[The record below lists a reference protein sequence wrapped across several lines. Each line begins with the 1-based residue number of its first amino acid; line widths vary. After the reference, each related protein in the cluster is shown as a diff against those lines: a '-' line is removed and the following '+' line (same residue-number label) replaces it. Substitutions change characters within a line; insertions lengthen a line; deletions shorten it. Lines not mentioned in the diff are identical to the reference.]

1 MRRSKYHI
9 KTKQQ
14 IISKNYTLT
23 QLLLYPLLYCYTI
36 FAIDVLLIA
45 VACSFT
51 ALIEQLVLEM
61 DESLVDVV
69 CR

>member
-1 MRRSKYHI
+1 MRSSKYHI

-14 IISKNYTLT
+14 ITSKNRPLT
-23 QLLLYPLLYCYTI
+23 HLLYPLLYCYTI
-36 FAIDVLLIA
+36 FAIDVLLID